1 MEHPQWKKAITYLAQ
16 KDKKLEKIIKLHPQ
30 LKFIC
35 KENAFQTLIRSVV
48 GQQISVKAADG
59 IWQRIIEN
67 TTGIYFSEF
76 TSLGEEQKKIFGLSQ
91 QKANYI
97 KNIALHFKKNK
108 ITNEDYWK
116 NKNFETISAELL
128 AIKGIGV
135 WTVQM
140 FGIFYCLEPDIFP
153 IKDLGLMKAIKN
165 VYGKN
170 KKLDTADIEKIAE
183 KWRPW
188 RSIATFF
195 LWRTVDNDLVAY

>member
-1 MEHPQWKKAITYLAQ
+1 MEHPQWKKAITYLAK
-16 KDKKLEKIIKLHPQ
+16 KDKKLEKVIKLHPH

-59 IWQRIIEN
+59 IWQRITEN
-67 TTGIYFSEF
+67 TKKIHFSEF
-76 TSLGEEQKKIFGLSQ
+76 TSLDEEQKKKFGLSQ

-108 ITNEDYWK
+108 ITTEDYWK
-116 NKNFETISAELL
+116 NKNFENISEELL
-128 AIKGIGV
+128 EIKGIGV

-153 IKDLGLMKAIKN
+153 TKDLGLIKAIKN
-165 VYGKN
+165 IYGKN
-170 KKLDTADIEKIAE
+170 KELDIAAIEKIAL
-183 KWRPW
+183 KWKPW
-188 RSIATFF
+188 RSIATFL
-195 LWRTVDNDLVAY
+195 LWRTVDNNLVTY